1 MKFWLVVIALL
12 VAYWG
17 YEQHDGSVQSA
28 VARDAVSNQYQQ
40 PDIAGRENP
49 ALLQAFQQ
57 RQSELLVA
65 GAGRVTKILPDD
77 NKGSRHQ
84 RFVLQVN
91 PQQTVLIAH
100 NIDLA
105 PRIEHLAEDDV
116 VEFSGQYE
124 WNNKGGV
131 IHWTH
136 HDPQGRHPGGWLKH
150 NGQTYE

>member
-1 MKFWLVVIALL
+1 MKFWLVAIALL
-12 VAYWG
+12 LAYVG
-17 YEQHDGSVQSA
+17 YEQHY
-28 VARDAVSNQYQQ
+28 VAAEDVSNIQHEL
-40 PDIAGRENP
+40 DAADVLDNP
-49 ALLQAFQQ
+49 ALLQAFEQ
-57 RQSELLVA
+57 RQSELLVT
-65 GAGRVTKILPDD
+65 GVGRVTKLLKDD

-105 PRIEHLAEDDV
+105 PRIDTLAEGDRV
-116 VEFSGQYE
+116 HFSGQYE

-131 IHWTH
+131 VHWTH

-150 NGQTYE
+150 NGQTYQ